1 MPLRYDATLKDIVR
15 HPAELAAVFGLP
27 AEEATATLNVDL
39 STLSAASDVVLGFG
53 EPLREIADLN
63 FQSGPDANLPGRVLH
78 YNAAL
83 HARYGVPI
91 RTMVVLLRPKADA
104 ASLTGKLA
112 YGVVG
117 HRLEFEYSVQRL
129 WQQPTDRFFRAGLS
143 MMPLATLCRMLSD
156 KPLPDGLAEVVRE
169 IESRLQAEAS
179 HADAVRLMTAAYVLT
194 GLRVD
199 RSELAS
205 IFRGIG
211 LMKESTAFDEW
222 VENERR
228 SEARGQARGQAMGEA
243 QGRVQAILRVGRRGL
258 GSPDAS
264 SEAALKAIDD
274 IDRLDRMLDGLSS
287 AESWQELLAIS

>member
-27 AEEATATLNVDL
+27 TEEATSTLNVDL

-112 YGVVG
+112 YGVAG
-117 HRLEFEYSVQRL
+117 HRLEFEYSVERL
-129 WQQPTDRFFRAGLS
+129 WQQPTDRFLKGWI
-143 MMPLATLCRMLSD
+143 
-156 KPLPDGLAEVVRE
+156 V
-169 IESRLQAEAS
+169 
-179 HADAVRLMTAAYVLT
+179 ADAAGDAVPDAERQAIA
-194 GLRVD
+194 GEFGGD
-199 RSELAS
+199 RSRDRIAAS
-205 IFRGIG
+205 G
-211 LMKESTAFDEW
+211 
-222 VENERR
+222 
-228 SEARGQARGQAMGEA
+228 
-243 QGRVQAILRVGRRGL
+243 
-258 GSPDAS
+258 
-264 SEAALKAIDD
+264 
-274 IDRLDRMLDGLSS
+274 
-287 AESWQELLAIS
+287 